1 MECKACPK
9 CPAGMGL
16 TPLCGSKIS
25 NYTIIKCEP
34 CRENVT
40 FSETHSIESCR
51 PCHDCGLRN
60 IIQQCTPYQNRK
72 CGNRC
77 PERHFL
83 DDNGFC
89 QECYFCCSDVP
100 ESSRLKSCKDIGM
113 GRDWQ
118 CLESHENRLCKKI
131 RETVENATSTTTD
144 VTTPALSAD
153 LRPASDSDLNLTGL
167 VSSKE
172 DTREPVLKSE
182 KNNSLPATTKT
193 GTDKRSTKEEGETV
207 TSTSIA
213 LIAIGTAIILFFFL
227 GAIIYYC
234 WKRSHSE
241 GKKKS
246 YFSFFNSPSIFCYIY
261 GISRPFEK
269 IE

>member
-1 MECKACPK
+1 
-9 CPAGMGL
+9 
-16 TPLCGSKIS
+16 
-25 NYTIIKCEP
+25 
-34 CRENVT
+34 
-40 FSETHSIESCR
+40 
-51 PCHDCGLRN
+51 
-60 IIQQCTPYQNRK
+60 
-72 CGNRC
+72 
-77 PERHFL
+77 
-83 DDNGFC
+83 
-89 QECYFCCSDVP
+89 
-100 ESSRLKSCKDIGM
+100 M

-153 LRPASDSDLNLTGL
+153 LRPASDSDLNLTGM

-207 TSTSIA
+207 TSTFIA
-213 LIAIGTAIILFFFL
+213 LIAIGTAIIFFFFL

-234 WKRSHSE
+234 WKRSHSD

-246 YFSFFNSPSIFCYIY
+246 YFSFYNSPSIFCDIY
-261 GISRPFEK
+261 GISRPFKK